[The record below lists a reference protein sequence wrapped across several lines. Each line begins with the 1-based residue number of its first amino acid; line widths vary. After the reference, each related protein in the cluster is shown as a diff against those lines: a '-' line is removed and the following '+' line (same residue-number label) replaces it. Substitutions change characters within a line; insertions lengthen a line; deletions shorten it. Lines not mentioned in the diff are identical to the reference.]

1 MDTLATALRYEMLI
15 LLTILIGIIG
25 YRLLVQQINTEGLL
39 MDKTGGR
46 KFSPARLQMLVVTMG
61 IALYYILM
69 VLDAKDTGKL
79 PDLPNEFLIA
89 LGGSHAI
96 FLGGKIHGMLASKLK
111 IALLRIGER
120 AKSGNGG

>member
-1 MDTLATALRYEMLI
+1 
-15 LLTILIGIIG
+15 
-25 YRLLVQQINTEGLL
+25 

-69 VLDAKDTGKL
+69 VLDAKETGKL